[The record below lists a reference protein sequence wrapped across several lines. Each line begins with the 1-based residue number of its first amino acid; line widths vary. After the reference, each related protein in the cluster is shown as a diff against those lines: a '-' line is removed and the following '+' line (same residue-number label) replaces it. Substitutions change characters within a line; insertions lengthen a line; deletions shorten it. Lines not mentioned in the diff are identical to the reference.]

1 MIKKIFIGMP
11 LYEGN
16 ISHVTL
22 SGIIDLIQWFSLK
35 KIEYKFCFISK
46 VLSLICWHS
55 GGVWGSNILYFQC
68 FFNGFEGGGI

>member
-1 MIKKIFIGMP
+1 MP

-46 VLSLICWHS
+46 VVVERES
-55 GGVWGSNILYFQC
+55 GLCVVTKIGPRQAC
-68 FFNGFEGGGI
+68 ET

>member
-1 MIKKIFIGMP
+1 MRKKKIFIGMP

-35 KIEYKFCFISK
+35 KIEYKFNQIE
-46 VLSLICWHS
+46 L
-55 GGVWGSNILYFQC
+55 
-68 FFNGFEGGGI
+68 